1 VGLILGCTVVADAQF
16 LVTKEHMIGDA
27 HAPDE
32 RPDLTGVL
40 PTITVPTWILFDKED
55 RSIYHTL

>member
-1 VGLILGCTVVADAQF
+1 MHHMSRFVTLTIVGLILGCTVVADAQF
-16 LVTKEHMIGDA
+16 LVTEEHMIGHA

-40 PTITVPTWILFDKED
+40 SSITVPT
-55 RSIYHTL
+55 